1 MGTLCGFFMLALLC
15 KYGSTFAQE
24 GGESRRKLRGQRFK
38 GNCSVQKLNWFSC
51 IFRSLSAPQKMSD
64 LLQNGSSRYKE
75 EFVEITR
82 LGKGGFG
89 SVFKVCMS

>member
-1 MGTLCGFFMLALLC
+1 MGFSPWVYCMNMAVFMH
-15 KYGSTFAQE
+15 KERGR
-24 GGESRRKLRGQRFK
+24 GRKLRGQRFK
-38 GNCSVQKLNWFSC
+38 GNCSVQRLNWLSC

>member
-1 MGTLCGFFMLALLC
+1 MLCGLFTLGLLHMAVFMH
-15 KYGSTFAQE
+15 KERGR
-24 GGESRRKLRGQRFK
+24 GRKLRGQRVK
-38 GNCSVQKLNWFSC
+38 GNNYCSVQRLNWLSC

>member
-1 MGTLCGFFMLALLC
+1 MLCRLFTLGLLHE
-15 KYGSTFAQE
+15 YGSIHAQGE
-24 GGESRRKLRGQRFK
+24 GRGRKLRGQRFK
-38 GNCSVQKLNWFSC
+38 GNCSVQRLNWLSC

>member
-1 MGTLCGFFMLALLC
+1 MGFAPWSYCINVAVFMHNER
-15 KYGSTFAQE
+15 GRE
-24 GGESRRKLRGQRFK
+24 RKLRGQRFK
-38 GNCSVQKLNWFSC
+38 GNCSVQRLNWLSC

-89 SVFKVCMS
+89 SVFKVGMS

>member
-1 MGTLCGFFMLALLC
+1 MLCGLFTLGYCMNMAVFMH
-15 KYGSTFAQE
+15 KERGR
-24 GGESRRKLRGQRFK
+24 GRKLRGQRFK
-38 GNCSVQKLNWFSC
+38 GNCSVQRLNWLSC

>member
-1 MGTLCGFFMLALLC
+1 M
-15 KYGSTFAQE
+15 
-24 GGESRRKLRGQRFK
+24 
-38 GNCSVQKLNWFSC
+38 N
-51 IFRSLSAPQKMSD
+51 D

-89 SVFKVCMS
+89 SVFKVCWSSYLLQSADYISAVS

>member
-1 MGTLCGFFMLALLC
+1 MQFQYSHLEVMEFNCQLICKIVIIELCL
-15 KYGSTFAQE
+15 
-24 GGESRRKLRGQRFK
+24 
-38 GNCSVQKLNWFSC
+38 SVSVC
-51 IFRSLSAPQKMSD
+51 HFRSLSAPQKMHD

-89 SVFKVCMS
+89 SVFKVCST

>member
-1 MGTLCGFFMLALLC
+1 ML
-15 KYGSTFAQE
+15 FV
-24 GGESRRKLRGQRFK
+24 
-38 GNCSVQKLNWFSC
+38 SVC
-51 IFRSLSAPQKMSD
+51 HFRSLSVPQKMHD

-89 SVFKVCMS
+89 SVFKVR

>member
-1 MGTLCGFFMLALLC
+1 MGFSPWGYCINMAVFMH
-15 KYGSTFAQE
+15 KERGRGRT
-24 GGESRRKLRGQRFK
+24 LRGQRVK
-38 GNCSVQKLNWFSC
+38 EKCSVQRLIWLSC